1 MTRARGERT
10 ERSERSERSERRGER
25 VPVLIASYLE
35 PEHVER
41 IRALPG
47 VEVMYE
53 PDLLAKPA
61 YQGQHHGQRFTRS
74 PEDEARWRALLA
86 RAEVLFDFDYTNLDR
101 IPALAP
107 RAQWIQATSAGIGE
121 LLVRTGLIDSSIVFT
136 TAAGVH
142 ASALAEFSVMAML
155 VFVKDLARLKSE
167 QAAHHWERYCARELR
182 GMTLGVIGLGS
193 VGREVAR
200 MGHALGMRVIGTKR
214 TVPGGGVPHVERV
227 LPPDGTH
234 EVIREADVLVVIV
247 PQTAGTRRLL
257 GEPELRSM
265 KPGAIL
271 INISRGVVVDEPA
284 LIAALRDGHL
294 GGAALDVFAKEPLP
308 KDSPLWDLPNVIVSP
323 HSASTV
329 PGENERLTEL
339 FCENLRRYLD
349 DEPLINRFD
358 RERLY

>member
-1 MTRARGERT
+1 VNRVQRAQ
-10 ERSERSERSERRGER
+10 R

-41 IRALPG
+41 IRAVPG

-53 PDLLAKPA
+53 PDLLPKPT
-61 YQGQHHGQRFTRS
+61 YQGQHHGQPFTRS
-74 PEDEARWRALLA
+74 SRDEARWRALLA
-86 RAEVLFDFDYTNLDR
+86 RAEVLFDFDFTNLER

-107 RAQWIQATSAGIGE
+107 RVRWIQATSAGIGE
-121 LLVRTGLIDSSIVFT
+121 MLVRIGLIDSPITFT
-136 TAAGVH
+136 TASGVH
-142 ASALAEFSVMAML
+142 ASALAEFCIMGML
-155 VFVKDLARLKSE
+155 VFVKDLFGLRADQTVHRW
-167 QAAHHWERYCARELR
+167 QRYCARELR
-182 GMTLGVIGLGS
+182 GMTLGVIGLGN

-214 TVPGGGVPHVERV
+214 TIAAEGVPYVERV
-227 LPPDGTH
+227 LPPDRAD
-234 EVIREADVLVVIV
+234 EVIREADVLVLIV

-257 GEPELRSM
+257 GEQELRSM
-265 KPGAIL
+265 KRGAIL
-271 INISRGVVVDEPA
+271 INIARGAIVDEPA
-284 LIAALRDGHL
+284 LIAALRDGPL

-308 KDSPLWDLPNVIVSP
+308 ADSPLWDLPNVIVSP

-329 PGENERLTEL
+329 PAENARLTDL

-349 DEPLINRFD
+349 GKPLINLFD